1 MGIVECLG
9 AFLDVVPL
17 VRGLWR
23 RLWERRLDIEFH
35 SPISHLPGF
44 RPDVEGARP
53 IRTVNV
59 RPANPY
65 IYAWL
70 NLTVVNNR
78 TDRPER
84 IQGIELHL
92 KKRRLWFWRETIAQA
107 VASEHTH
114 TPSGFPQDI
123 PFTDWLIEPMSA
135 RTTRSIWAEGPM
147 PHPHSLPRYVELVLH
162 FKMVG
167 PMRHMTRTLKAYKHD
182 PKAGPRY

>member
-1 MGIVECLG
+1 MGIWDAFG
-9 AFLDVVPL
+9 AFLNGLPL
-17 VRGLWR
+17 AGRLWR
-23 RLWERRLDIEFH
+23 WLRERGMEIEFH
-35 SPISHLPGF
+35 HPSSHLPSFG
-44 RPDVEGARP
+44 PNEDDAP
-53 IRTVNV
+53 ILAFQLN
-59 RPANPY
+59 PANPR
-65 IYAWL
+65 IHAWL

-84 IQGIELHL
+84 IQSIELHL

-135 RTTRSIWAEGPM
+135 RKTRTIWAEGPM